1 MTLVFSLPNRGD
13 VYAAIK
19 DEKGAVTVDWVVL
32 VASLIVLVGLVA
44 MPTLMGNVDAL
55 QTTTGNQIATTNSAL
70 STLNGAR
77 IVD

>member
-1 MTLVFSLPNRGD
+1 MKNK
-13 VYAAIK
+13 I
-19 DEKGAVTVDWVVL
+19 
-32 VASLIVLVGLVA
+32 LIALVGLVA

-70 STLNGAR
+70 STLNGAS